1 MFLPYPL
8 WAGAEPEA
16 DKQNMLTARVACQL
30 QEAAREAMRVALR
43 DEAEGKVAELQARQV
58 RAAAAWE
65 EREKERRVAADAEA
79 AR

>member
-1 MFLPYPL
+1 
-8 WAGAEPEA
+8 
-16 DKQNMLTARVACQL
+16 MLITHIACQL

-43 DEAEGKVAELQARQV
+43 DEAEGKVAELQGRQA

-65 EREKERRVAADAEA
+65 DREKERRVAAEAEA